1 MDVDRTFQNPVVLVS
16 CFFQLEFQQPLGN
29 LRNAVLFSLLMVLIG
44 EGVPVLSLGAFHA
57 VSVQEEAWQP
67 QAPHPPVEVLGYE
80 FGIPICPVC

>member
-1 MDVDRTFQNPVVLVS
+1 MDRTFQNPVVLVS

-29 LRNAVLFSLLMVLIG
+29 LRNAVLFSLLMVLNG

-67 QAPHPPVEVLGYE
+67 QAPHPPVEVLGTNLAS
-80 FGIPICPVC
+80 PICPVC